1 MLSQRE
7 LIKEIPSG
15 RFHSALMTSFSINL
29 YYWEIQLLR
38 SLAGKG
44 INFVSA
50 LVDSDCLSEQL
61 LKYSQA
67 FSDRKP
73 LDFSLHGY
81 KMKGAFHPKIQFYA
95 GRESV
100 LALVGS
106 GNLTIMGHG
115 RNLEVWCPVLV
126 DSTKSPAYPF
136 VRNVW
141 SYLKGL
147 YQELG
152 PEAENIIRS
161 IEENCAILREDF
173 DGAETEHFIGDDS
186 IRFFTNQ
193 NTSLFNQCHEWIGG
207 ERIKTITVMSPFY
220 DSKAE
225 LVKALYSLYKPQE
238 IRLIIEDGF
247 GALPKRKSIPEYV
260 KLYKWS
266 EIKDSCGMKCQDF
279 FHSKCFFFEG
289 ELNHYMLC
297 GSANASVAAF
307 GLQDV
312 MPSNHE
318 ACVGFKS
325 KTTDYFK
332 LTGFTLDDT
341 INADDIDDMVG
352 TQDATEKHGP
362 HVLWI
367 KEASYIYDS
376 FNLSI
381 DNKGVETNASI
392 TFYAGNRSL
401 LLSIDKRI
409 KAGTE
414 IISGRFK
421 DAINPLYVEITN
433 KNGELISNRQFMIPT
448 EVMEINNPSPE
459 SDYKRKRYREIEA
472 GNFVN
477 GEVLR
482 FIESILNTT
491 EIKLSFKGDKKTVS
505 EKEIEDSNGFVF
517 NSVEEYLK
525 DDGSG
530 ITGDRS
536 SRKGEKT
543 VAQSTMLFD
552 SMISYI
558 SRSFKEKEDEDID
571 EEETEDISKSTGRDK
586 SKSQKVSS
594 RSIKNAKE
602 TSDRIIKM
610 FDRYIESLERIALSD
625 KNQKKPI
632 SLLEALKQ
640 YMAAVF
646 FLYRTFSYR
655 YTIENEDN
663 AEHTLIELQLSA
675 YNRKNATEYF
685 YRITSLFGL
694 YLMKSSI
701 MGEDNK
707 FIRQRVVDYKQYAFE
722 LCLALFS
729 ICDCINEGNEDY
741 KTLAK
746 YKALALLNM
755 KDSQCV
761 VTDHHTADRVFHRID
776 RSLQEMDEFDKAQVQ
791 QYIDA
796 NIALFNDYSKICPTI
811 SLQKNELFGYVDLK
825 PFNDK
830 VALLCTMACG
840 YDSVKHEYCPA
851 YRYIYSTKRTVK
863 VLPTMT
869 PARV

>member
-1 MLSQRE
+1 MISQRE

-126 DSTKSPAYPF
+126 DNIKSPAYPF

-141 SYLKGL
+141 SYLKYL

-161 IEENCAILREDF
+161 IEENCAILREEF
-173 DGAETEHFIGDDS
+173 DGIDVEHFIGDDS

-193 NTSLFNQCHEWIGG
+193 TTSLFNQCDEWIGD
-207 ERIKTITVMSPFY
+207 EKIKTITVMSPFY

-225 LVKALYSLYKPQE
+225 LVKALYARYKPKE
-238 IRLIIEDGF
+238 IRLIVEDGF

-260 KLYKWS
+260 KLYNWHD
-266 EIKDSCGMKCQDF
+266 IKKTLGLNYQDF

-289 ELNHYMLC
+289 EQNHYMLC

-307 GLQDV
+307 GLQGV
-312 MPSNHE
+312 EPSNHE

-325 KTTDYFK
+325 KTIDYFK
-332 LTGFTLDDT
+332 LTGFSLEDP
-341 INADDIDDMVG
+341 INADDIDAMIG
-352 TQDATEKHGP
+352 TQDATEKHEP
-362 HVLWI
+362 QILWI
-367 KEASYIYDS
+367 KEASYIYDT
-376 FNLSI
+376 FDLTI
-381 DNKGVETNASI
+381 ENKGEETDASI
-392 TFYAGNRSL
+392 TFYAGNRTP
-401 LLSIDKRI
+401 LLSIDRHI

-414 IISGRFK
+414 TINGRFK

-433 KNGELISNRQFMIPT
+433 KKGDLISNRQFMIPT
-448 EVMEINNPSPE
+448 EVLEINNPSPE
-459 SDYKRKRYREIEA
+459 SEYKRKRYREIEA

-482 FIESILNTT
+482 FIESVLNAT
-491 EIKLSFKGDKKTVS
+491 ETKLAFKGDTKTASDKV
-505 EKEIEDSNGFVF
+505 IEDADGFTF

-536 SRKGEKT
+536 LRKGEKT

-558 SRSFKEKEDEDID
+558 SRSFKEKEDDDID
-571 EEETEDISKSTGRDK
+571 EEETEDANKSSGRDK
-586 SKSQKVSS
+586 PKLQKASCRSS
-594 RSIKNAKE
+594 KNARE

-610 FDRYIESLERIALSD
+610 FDRYIENLERVALSD
-625 KNQKKPI
+625 KGEKKPI

-663 AEHTLIELQLSA
+663 TEHTLIELPWSTT
-675 YNRKNATEYF
+675 NKKTATEYI

-694 YLMKSSI
+694 YVMKSSI
-701 MGEDNK
+701 VGEDNK
-707 FIRQRVVDYKQYAFE
+707 FIKQRIVDYKKYAFE
-722 LCLALFS
+722 LSMALFS
-729 ICDCINEGNEDY
+729 ICDCLNEGNEDY
-741 KTLAK
+741 QSLTR

-755 KDSQCV
+755 KDSLCV
-761 VTDHHTADRVFHRID
+761 DADLHTADCVFHRLD
-776 RSLQEMDEFDKAQVQ
+776 RALQEMDEFDKARMQ
-791 QYIDA
+791 QYIDN
-796 NIALFNDYSKICPTI
+796 NIALFKDYPKVCSSIN
-811 SLQKNELFGYVDLK
+811 LQKNDLFGYVDLM
-825 PFNDK
+825 PLNVN

-840 YDSVKHEYCPA
+840 YNSVRHEYCPN
-851 YRYIYSTKRTVK
+851 YGYVYKSGRT
-863 VLPTMT
+863 LPLLQ
-869 PARV
+869 PNNKKP

>member
-1 MLSQRE
+1 MISQRE

-50 LVDSDCLSEQL
+50 LVDSDCLSDQL

-67 FSDRKP
+67 FSGRKP

-126 DSTKSPAYPF
+126 DNIKSPAYPF

-161 IEENCAILREDF
+161 IEENCAILREEYE
-173 DGAETEHFIGDDS
+173 GEEMEHFIGDDS

-193 NTSLFNQCHEWIGG
+193 STSLFNLCDEWIGN
-207 ERIKTITVMSPFY
+207 EKIKTITVMSPFY
-220 DSKAE
+220 DSKAK
-225 LVKALYSLYKPQE
+225 LVKALYNRYKPKE
-238 IRLIIEDGF
+238 IRLIVEDGF
-247 GALPKRKSIPEYV
+247 GTLPKRKSIPGYV
-260 KLYKWS
+260 KIYKWHDINKS
-266 EIKDSCGMKCQDF
+266 LGMQYQDF

-289 ELNHYMLC
+289 EQNHYMLC

-312 MPSNHE
+312 KPSNHE

-332 LTGFTLDDT
+332 LTGFSLADSV
-341 INADDIDDMVG
+341 NADDIDDMEG
-352 TQDATEKHGP
+352 TQDVTEKHEP
-362 HVLWI
+362 QTLWI
-367 KEASYIYDS
+367 KEASYIYDT
-376 FNLSI
+376 FDLTI
-381 DNKGVETNASI
+381 ENKGDETDATI
-392 TFYAGNRSL
+392 TFYAGNRTP
-401 LLSIDKRI
+401 LLSIDRHI

-414 IISGRFK
+414 TISGRFK

-433 KNGELISNRQFMIPT
+433 KKGELISNRQFMIPT
-448 EVMEINNPSPE
+448 EVLEINNPSPE
-459 SDYKRKRYREIEA
+459 SEYKRKRYREIEA

-482 FIESILNTT
+482 FIENILNAT
-491 EIKLSFKGDKKTVS
+491 ETKLAFKGDTKTASDKV
-505 EKEIEDSNGFVF
+505 IEDTDGFTF

-525 DDGSG
+525 DDGNG
-530 ITGDRS
+530 ITGDRAL
-536 SRKGEKT
+536 RKGEKT
-543 VAQSTMLFD
+543 AAQSTMLFD

-558 SRSFKEKEDEDID
+558 SRSFKEKEDDDID
-571 EEETEDISKSTGRDK
+571 EEETEDATKSSGRDK
-586 SKSQKVSS
+586 PKSQKASCRTS
-594 RSIKNAKE
+594 KNARE

-610 FDRYIESLERIALSD
+610 FDRYIENLERVALSD
-625 KNQKKPI
+625 KGEKKPV

-663 AEHTLIELQLSA
+663 TEHTLIELPWSSR
-675 YNRKNATEYF
+675 NKKTATEYI

-701 MGEDNK
+701 LGEDNK
-707 FIRQRVVDYKQYAFE
+707 FIKQRIVDYKQYAFE

-729 ICDCINEGNEDY
+729 ICDCLNEGNEDY
-741 KTLAK
+741 QSLTK

-755 KDSQCV
+755 KDSLCV
-761 VTDHHTADRVFHRID
+761 DANLHTADRVFHRLD
-776 RSLQEMDEFDKAQVQ
+776 RTLQEMEEFDKARMQ
-791 QYIDA
+791 QYIDN
-796 NIALFNDYSKICPTI
+796 NIALFKDYSKFCPAI
-811 SLQKNELFGYVDLK
+811 NLQKNDLFGYVDLI
-825 PFNDK
+825 PFKK
-830 VALLCTMACG
+830 VDLLCTMACG
-840 YDSVKHEYCPA
+840 YDAVKHEYCPN
-851 YRYIYSTKRTVK
+851 YCYLKESQRTVK
-863 VLPTMT
+863 LLPPDKKMN
-869 PARV
+869 